1 MHETADRLFSIFHSP
16 DFLSLKGIGNE
27 VPIFIHTY
35 DAEREDDLR
44 RMVDHLTKRLQAAG
58 LSLAVIDLFDLIL
71 DQLEEEKR
79 LQRIINTEVTMGKPK
94 LLALLSNLSDP
105 EKRLVPRLM
114 HYIPNE
120 VQLTLLLGAGRVYP
134 FLRTHT
140 ILEAL
145 QPAMTRHP
153 IVLFFP
159 GDYVQESNGSALLLF
174 GAQPSPK
181 LSRPYYR
188 AINLAHYRL

>member
-1 MHETADRLFSIFHSP
+1 MHC
-16 DFLSLKGIGNE
+16 
-27 VPIFIHTY
+27 
-35 DAEREDDLR
+35 
-44 RMVDHLTKRLQAAG
+44 
-58 LSLAVIDLFDLIL
+58 
-71 DQLEEEKR
+71 
-79 LQRIINTEVTMGKPK
+79 
-94 LLALLSNLSDP
+94 
-105 EKRLVPRLM
+105 
-114 HYIPNE
+114 IPNE
-120 VQLTLLLGAGRVYP
+120 VQLTFLLGAGRVYP